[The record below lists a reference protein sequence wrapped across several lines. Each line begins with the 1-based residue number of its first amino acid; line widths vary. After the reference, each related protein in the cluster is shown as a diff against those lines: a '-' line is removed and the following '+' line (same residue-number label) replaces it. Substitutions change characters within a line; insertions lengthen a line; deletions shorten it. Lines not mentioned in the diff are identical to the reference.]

1 MMTLDAP
8 MFAHRTS
15 WKLTQN
21 ALTRAIEAA
30 REAGVSLLDLTTSNP
45 TRVGLK
51 YDSENLLAAFAND
64 KALDYDPQSKG
75 LLSARQ
81 AVAEYYRQEHD
92 IFQLDPER
100 IILTTSTSEA
110 YSYIFRLLC
119 NADDEILVPR
129 PSYPLF
135 EFLADLQDV
144 RLIPYPLLYDHG
156 WQIDFPS
163 LYKSVTHRTRAV
175 VVVHPNNPTGSFV
188 RVQEVAALSGFC
200 KEYGLAIVADEVFL
214 DYALDGAPRASFAK
228 NDEVL
233 TFALSGVSKVSGLP
247 QMKLAWMIVN
257 GPPDAASDAMARL
270 EIIADTY
277 LSMSAP
283 IQLAAPVLLDQRKNI
298 QPLLLDRTREN
309 LQELDRALLRQ
320 KSCQRFD
327 VEGGWYATLRVPVT
341 RSDEELSVEL
351 VRSAG
356 VLVHPGHFFDFAS
369 EGNLVLS
376 LITAPAAFREG
387 VRKILLQ
394 VNS

>member
-1 MMTLDAP
+1 
-8 MFAHRTS
+8 MFSHRTS
-15 WKLTQN
+15 WKLTHN
-21 ALTRAIEAA
+21 ALTRAIEEA
-30 REAGVSLLDLTTSNP
+30 RQAGANLLDLTTSNP
-45 TRVGLK
+45 TRAGLK
-51 YDSENLLAAFAND
+51 YDAENLLGAFSND

-75 LLSARQ
+75 LLSARE

-119 NADDEILVPR
+119 NADDEILVPK

-188 RVQEVAALSGFC
+188 RGEEVSALSGFC
-200 KEYGLAIVADEVFL
+200 KEYGLAIIADEVFL
-214 DYALDGAPRASFAK
+214 DYALDGAPRTSFAK

-247 QMKLAWMIVN
+247 QMKLAWMVVN
-257 GPPDAASDAMARL
+257 GPPDSATDAMSRL

-320 KSCQRFD
+320 KSCQRLA
-327 VEGGWYATLRVPVT
+327 VEGGWYTILRVPVT
-341 RSDEELSVEL
+341 RSDEELSIEL
-351 VRSAG
+351 VQRAG

-376 LITAPAAFREG
+376 LITASDAFREG
-387 VRKILLQ
+387 VKRILRH

>member
-1 MMTLDAP
+1 
-8 MFAHRTS
+8 MFSHRTS
-15 WKLTQN
+15 WKLAQN
-21 ALTRAIEAA
+21 ALTRAIEEA
-30 REAGVSLLDLTTSNP
+30 RQAGANLLDLTTSNP
-45 TRVGLK
+45 TRAGLK
-51 YDSENLLAAFAND
+51 YDSENLLAAFSND

-75 LLSARQ
+75 LLSARE

-119 NADDEILVPR
+119 NADDEILVPK

-188 RVQEVAALSGFC
+188 RAQEVTALSGFC
-200 KEYGLAIVADEVFL
+200 KEYGLAIIADEVFL
-214 DYALDGAPRASFAK
+214 DYALDGAPRTSFAK

-270 EIIADTY
+270 EVIADTY

-298 QPLLLDRTREN
+298 QPLLLDRVREN
-309 LQELDRALLRQ
+309 MQELDRALLRQ
-320 KSCQRFD
+320 KSCQRLE
-327 VEGGWYATLRVPVT
+327 VEGGWYTVLRVPVT
-341 RSDEELSVEL
+341 RSDEELSIEL
-351 VRSAG
+351 VQSAG

-387 VRKILLQ
+387 IKRILRH

>member
-1 MMTLDAP
+1 
-8 MFAHRTS
+8 MFSHRTS
-15 WKLTQN
+15 WKLTHN
-21 ALTRAIEAA
+21 ALTRAIEEA
-30 REAGVSLLDLTTSNP
+30 READANLLDLTTSNP
-45 TRVGLK
+45 TRAGLK
-51 YDSENLLAAFAND
+51 YDAENLLGAFSND

-75 LLSARQ
+75 LLSARE

-119 NADDEILVPR
+119 NADDEILVPK

-188 RVQEVAALSGFC
+188 RGEEVSALSGFC
-200 KEYGLAIVADEVFL
+200 KEYGLAIIADEVFL
-214 DYALDGAPRASFAK
+214 DYALDGAPRTSFAK

-247 QMKLAWMIVN
+247 QMKLAWMVVN
-257 GPPDAASDAMARL
+257 GPPDSATDAMSRL

-320 KSCQRFD
+320 KSCQRLA
-327 VEGGWYATLRVPVT
+327 VEGGWYTILRVPVT
-341 RSDEELSVEL
+341 RSDEELSIEL
-351 VRSAG
+351 VQRAG

-376 LITAPAAFREG
+376 LITASDAFREG
-387 VRKILLQ
+387 VKRILRH

>member
-1 MMTLDAP
+1 
-8 MFAHRTS
+8 MFSHRTS
-15 WKLTQN
+15 WKLAQN
-21 ALTRAIEAA
+21 ALTRAIEEA
-30 REAGVSLLDLTTSNP
+30 REAGANLLDLTTSNP
-45 TRVGLK
+45 TRAGLK
-51 YDSENLLAAFAND
+51 YDAENLLGAFSND

-75 LLSARQ
+75 LLSARE

-119 NADDEILVPR
+119 NADDEILVPK

-188 RVQEVAALSGFC
+188 RGEEVSALSGFC
-200 KEYGLAIVADEVFL
+200 KEYGLAIIADEVFL
-214 DYALDGAPRASFAK
+214 DYALDGAPRTSFAK

-247 QMKLAWMIVN
+247 QMKLAWMVVN
-257 GPPDAASDAMARL
+257 GPPDSATDAMSRL

-320 KSCQRFD
+320 KSCQRLA
-327 VEGGWYATLRVPVT
+327 VEGGWYTILRVPVT
-341 RSDEELSVEL
+341 RSDEELSIEL
-351 VRSAG
+351 VQRAG

-376 LITAPAAFREG
+376 LITASDAFREG
-387 VRKILLQ
+387 VKRILRH

>member
-1 MMTLDAP
+1 

-30 REAGVSLLDLTTSNP
+30 REAGANLLDLTTSNP
-45 TRVGLK
+45 TRAGLK
-51 YDSENLLAAFAND
+51 YDSENLLAAFSND
-64 KALDYDPQSKG
+64 KVLDYDPQSKG
-75 LLSARQ
+75 LLSARE

-100 IILTTSTSEA
+100 ILLTTSTSEA
-110 YSYIFRLLC
+110 YSHIFRLLC
-119 NADDEILVPR
+119 NADDEILVPK

-188 RVQEVAALSGFC
+188 RAQEAAALSGFC
-200 KEYGLAIVADEVFL
+200 KEYGIAIVADEVFL

>member
-1 MMTLDAP
+1 
-8 MFAHRTS
+8 MFSHRTS
-15 WKLTQN
+15 WKLTHN
-21 ALTRAIEAA
+21 ALTRAIEEA
-30 REAGVSLLDLTTSNP
+30 READANLLDLTTSNP
-45 TRVGLK
+45 TRAGLK
-51 YDSENLLAAFAND
+51 YDAENLLGAFSND

-75 LLSARQ
+75 LLSARE

-119 NADDEILVPR
+119 NADDEILVPK

-163 LYKSVTHRTRAV
+163 LSKSVTHRTRAV

-188 RVQEVAALSGFC
+188 RGEEVSALSGFC
-200 KEYGLAIVADEVFL
+200 KEYGLAIIADEVFL
-214 DYALDGAPRASFAK
+214 DYALDGAPRTSFAK

-247 QMKLAWMIVN
+247 QMKLAWMVVN
-257 GPPDAASDAMARL
+257 GPPDSATDAMSRL

-320 KSCQRFD
+320 KSCQRLA
-327 VEGGWYATLRVPVT
+327 VEGGWYTILRVPVT
-341 RSDEELSVEL
+341 RSDEELSIEL
-351 VRSAG
+351 VQRAG

-376 LITAPAAFREG
+376 LITASDAFREG
-387 VRKILLQ
+387 VKRILRH

>member
-1 MMTLDAP
+1 
-8 MFAHRTS
+8 MFSHRTS

-21 ALTRAIEAA
+21 ALTRAIEEA
-30 REAGVSLLDLTTSNP
+30 RQAGVNLLDLTTSNP
-45 TRVGLK
+45 TRAGLK
-51 YDSENLLAAFAND
+51 YDSENLLAAFSND

-75 LLSARQ
+75 LLSARE

-119 NADDEILVPR
+119 NADDQILVPK

-188 RVQEVAALSGFC
+188 RAPEVTALSGFC
-200 KEYGLAIVADEVFL
+200 KEYGLAMIADEVFL
-214 DYALDGAPRASFAK
+214 DYALDGAPRTSFAK

-283 IQLAAPVLLDQRKNI
+283 IQLATPVLLDQRKNI
-298 QPLLLDRTREN
+298 QPLLLDRVREN
-309 LQELDRALLRQ
+309 MQELDRALSRQ
-320 KSCQRFD
+320 KSCQRLEVD
-327 VEGGWYATLRVPVT
+327 GGWYAILRVPVT

-369 EGNLVLS
+369 EGILVLS

-387 VRKILLQ
+387 VKRILRH

>member
-1 MMTLDAP
+1 
-8 MFAHRTS
+8 MFSHRTS

-21 ALTRAIEAA
+21 ALTRAIEEA
-30 REAGVSLLDLTTSNP
+30 REAGANLLDLTTSNP
-45 TRVGLK
+45 TRAGLK
-51 YDSENLLAAFAND
+51 YDSENLLGAFSND

-75 LLSARQ
+75 LLSARE

-119 NADDEILVPR
+119 NADDEILVPK

-188 RVQEVAALSGFC
+188 RGEEVSALSGFC
-200 KEYGLAIVADEVFL
+200 KEYGLAIIADEVFL
-214 DYALDGAPRASFAK
+214 DYALDGAPRTSFAK

-247 QMKLAWMIVN
+247 QMKLAWMVVN
-257 GPPDAASDAMARL
+257 GPPDSATDAMSRV

-277 LSMSAP
+277 LSMSTP

-320 KSCQRFD
+320 KSCQRLA
-327 VEGGWYATLRVPVT
+327 VEGGWYTILRVPVM
-341 RSDEELSVEL
+341 RSDEELSIEL
-351 VRSAG
+351 VQSAG

-376 LITAPAAFREG
+376 LITASDAFREG
-387 VRKILLQ
+387 VKRILRH

>member
-1 MMTLDAP
+1 
-8 MFAHRTS
+8 MFSHRTS

-21 ALTRAIEAA
+21 VLTRAIEEA
-30 REAGVSLLDLTTSNP
+30 RQAGANLLDLTTSNP
-45 TRVGLK
+45 TRAGLK
-51 YDSENLLAAFAND
+51 YDSENLLGAFSND

-75 LLSARQ
+75 LLSARE

-119 NADDEILVPR
+119 NADDEILVPK

-188 RVQEVAALSGFC
+188 RAQEVTALSGFC
-200 KEYGLAIVADEVFL
+200 KEYGLAIIADEVFL
-214 DYALDGAPRASFAK
+214 DYALDGAPRTSFAK

-247 QMKLAWMIVN
+247 QMKLAWMVVN
-257 GPPDAASDAMARL
+257 GPPDAVDDAMARL
-270 EIIADTY
+270 EVIADTY

-283 IQLAAPVLLDQRKNI
+283 IQLAAPVLLDQRKNDSA
-298 QPLLLDRTREN
+298 PSTGSVRAKTCRSLTGPCCDKRVVSVLKWKVAGMRFCVFRLRARTKN
-309 LQELDRALLRQ
+309 
-320 KSCQRFD
+320 
-327 VEGGWYATLRVPVT
+327 
-341 RSDEELSVEL
+341 
-351 VRSAG
+351 
-356 VLVHPGHFFDFAS
+356 
-369 EGNLVLS
+369 
-376 LITAPAAFREG
+376 
-387 VRKILLQ
+387 
-394 VNS
+394 

>member
-1 MMTLDAP
+1 
-8 MFAHRTS
+8 MFSHRTS

-21 ALTRAIEAA
+21 ALTRAIEEA
-30 REAGVSLLDLTTSNP
+30 REAGANLLDLTTSNP
-45 TRVGLK
+45 TRAGLK
-51 YDSENLLAAFAND
+51 YDAENLLGAFSND

-75 LLSARQ
+75 LLSARG

-92 IFQLDPER
+92 IFQLDPEC

-119 NADDEILVPR
+119 NADDEILVPK

-188 RVQEVAALSGFC
+188 RGEEVSALSGFC
-200 KEYGLAIVADEVFL
+200 KEYGLAIIADEVFL
-214 DYALDGAPRASFAK
+214 DYALDGAPRTSFAK

-247 QMKLAWMIVN
+247 QMKLAWMVVN
-257 GPPDAASDAMARL
+257 GPPDSATDAMSRL

-277 LSMSAP
+277 LSMSTP

-320 KSCQRFD
+320 KSCQRLA
-327 VEGGWYATLRVPVT
+327 VEGGWYTILRVPVT
-341 RSDEELSVEL
+341 RSDEELSIEL
-351 VRSAG
+351 VQRAG

-376 LITAPAAFREG
+376 LITASDAFREG
-387 VRKILLQ
+387 VKRILRH

>member
-1 MMTLDAP
+1 
-8 MFAHRTS
+8 MFSHRTS

-21 ALTRAIEAA
+21 ALTRAIEEA
-30 REAGVSLLDLTTSNP
+30 REAGANLLDLTTSNP
-45 TRVGLK
+45 TRAGLK
-51 YDSENLLAAFAND
+51 YDAENLLGAFSND

-75 LLSARQ
+75 LLSARG

-119 NADDEILVPR
+119 NADDEILVPK

-188 RVQEVAALSGFC
+188 RGEEGSALSGFC
-200 KEYGLAIVADEVFL
+200 KEYGLAIIADEVFL
-214 DYALDGAPRASFAK
+214 DYALDGAPRTSFAK

-270 EIIADTY
+270 EVIADTY

-320 KSCQRFD
+320 KSCQRLA
-327 VEGGWYATLRVPVT
+327 VEGGWYTILRVPVT
-341 RSDEELSVEL
+341 RSDEELSIEL
-351 VRSAG
+351 VQRAG

-376 LITAPAAFREG
+376 LITASDAFREG
-387 VRKILLQ
+387 VKRILRH

>member
-1 MMTLDAP
+1 
-8 MFAHRTS
+8 MFSHRTS

-21 ALTRAIEAA
+21 ALARAIEEA
-30 REAGVSLLDLTTSNP
+30 REAGANLLDLTTSNP
-45 TRVGLK
+45 TRAGLK
-51 YDSENLLAAFAND
+51 YDAENLLGAFSND

-75 LLSARQ
+75 LLSARG

-92 IFQLDPER
+92 IFQLDPEC

-119 NADDEILVPR
+119 NADDEILVPK

-188 RVQEVAALSGFC
+188 RGEEVSALSGFC
-200 KEYGLAIVADEVFL
+200 KEYGLAIIADEVFL
-214 DYALDGAPRASFAK
+214 DYALDGAPRTSFAK

-247 QMKLAWMIVN
+247 QMKLAWMVVN
-257 GPPDAASDAMARL
+257 GPPDSATDAMSRL

-320 KSCQRFD
+320 KSCQRLA
-327 VEGGWYATLRVPVT
+327 VEGGWYTILRVPVT
-341 RSDEELSVEL
+341 RSDEELSIEL
-351 VRSAG
+351 VQSAG

-376 LITAPAAFREG
+376 LITASDAFREG
-387 VRKILLQ
+387 VKRILRH

>member
-1 MMTLDAP
+1 
-8 MFAHRTS
+8 MFSHRTS

-21 ALTRAIEAA
+21 ALTRAIEEA
-30 REAGVSLLDLTTSNP
+30 REAGANLLDLTTSNP
-45 TRVGLK
+45 TRAGLK
-51 YDSENLLAAFAND
+51 YDAENLLGAFSND

-75 LLSARQ
+75 LLSARE

-119 NADDEILVPR
+119 NADDEILVPK

-188 RVQEVAALSGFC
+188 RGEEVSALSGFC
-200 KEYGLAIVADEVFL
+200 KEYGLAIIADEVFL
-214 DYALDGAPRASFAK
+214 DYALDGAPRTSFAK

-247 QMKLAWMIVN
+247 QMKLAWMVVN
-257 GPPDAASDAMARL
+257 GPPDSATDAMSRL

-277 LSMSAP
+277 LSMSTP

-320 KSCQRFD
+320 KSCQRLA
-327 VEGGWYATLRVPVT
+327 VEGGWYTILRVPVT
-341 RSDEELSVEL
+341 RSDEELSIEL
-351 VRSAG
+351 VQRAG

-376 LITAPAAFREG
+376 LITASDAFREG
-387 VRKILLQ
+387 VKRILRH

>member
-1 MMTLDAP
+1 
-8 MFAHRTS
+8 MFSHRTS
-15 WKLTQN
+15 WKLTHN
-21 ALTRAIEAA
+21 ALTRAIEEA
-30 REAGVSLLDLTTSNP
+30 REAGANLLDLTTSNP
-45 TRVGLK
+45 TRAGLK
-51 YDSENLLAAFAND
+51 YDAENLLGAFSND

-75 LLSARQ
+75 LLSARE

-119 NADDEILVPR
+119 NADDEILVPK

-188 RVQEVAALSGFC
+188 RGEEVSALSGFC
-200 KEYGLAIVADEVFL
+200 KDYGLAIIADEVFL
-214 DYALDGAPRASFAK
+214 DYALDGAPRTSFAK

-247 QMKLAWMIVN
+247 QMKLAWMVVN
-257 GPPDAASDAMARL
+257 GPTGSATDAMSRL

-320 KSCQRFD
+320 KSCQRLA
-327 VEGGWYATLRVPVT
+327 VEGGWYTILRVPVT
-341 RSDEELSVEL
+341 RSDEELSIEL
-351 VRSAG
+351 VQSAG

-376 LITAPAAFREG
+376 LITASDAFREG
-387 VRKILLQ
+387 VNRILRH

>member
-1 MMTLDAP
+1 
-8 MFAHRTS
+8 MFSHRTS
-15 WKLTQN
+15 WKLTHN
-21 ALTRAIEAA
+21 ALTRAIEEA
-30 REAGVSLLDLTTSNP
+30 RQAGANLLDLTTSNP
-45 TRVGLK
+45 TRAGLK
-51 YDSENLLAAFAND
+51 YDAENLLGAFSND

-75 LLSARQ
+75 LLSARE

-119 NADDEILVPR
+119 NADDEILVPK

-188 RVQEVAALSGFC
+188 RGEEVSALSGFC
-200 KEYGLAIVADEVFL
+200 KEYGLAIIADEVFL
-214 DYALDGAPRASFAK
+214 DYALDGAPRTSFAK

-247 QMKLAWMIVN
+247 QMKLAWMVVN
-257 GPPDAASDAMARL
+257 GPPDSATDAMSRL

-277 LSMSAP
+277 LSMSTP

-320 KSCQRFD
+320 KSCQRLA
-327 VEGGWYATLRVPVT
+327 VEGGWYTILRVPVT
-341 RSDEELSVEL
+341 RSDEELSIEL
-351 VRSAG
+351 VQRAG

-376 LITAPAAFREG
+376 LITASDAFREG
-387 VRKILLQ
+387 VKRILRH

>member
-1 MMTLDAP
+1 
-8 MFAHRTS
+8 MFSHRTS

-21 ALTRAIEAA
+21 ALTRAIEEA
-30 REAGVSLLDLTTSNP
+30 REAGANLLDLTTSNP
-45 TRVGLK
+45 TRAGLK
-51 YDSENLLAAFAND
+51 YDSENLLGAFSND

-75 LLSARQ
+75 LLSARE

-119 NADDEILVPR
+119 NADDEILVPK

-188 RVQEVAALSGFC
+188 RGEEVSALSGFC
-200 KEYGLAIVADEVFL
+200 KEYGLAIIADEVFL
-214 DYALDGAPRASFAK
+214 DYALDGAPRTSFAK

-247 QMKLAWMIVN
+247 QMKLAWMVVN
-257 GPPDAASDAMARL
+257 GPPDSATDAMSRL

-320 KSCQRFD
+320 KSCQRLA
-327 VEGGWYATLRVPVT
+327 VEGGWYTILRVPVT
-341 RSDEELSVEL
+341 RSDEELSIEL
-351 VRSAG
+351 VQRAG

-376 LITAPAAFREG
+376 LITASDAFREG
-387 VRKILLQ
+387 VKRILRH

>member
-1 MMTLDAP
+1 
-8 MFAHRTS
+8 MFSHRTS

-21 ALTRAIEAA
+21 ALTRAIEEA
-30 REAGVSLLDLTTSNP
+30 RQAGANLLDLTTSNP
-45 TRVGLK
+45 TRAGLK
-51 YDSENLLAAFAND
+51 YDSENLLGAFSND

-75 LLSARQ
+75 LLSARE
-81 AVAEYYRQEHD
+81 AVVEYYRQEHD

-119 NADDEILVPR
+119 NADDEILVPK

-188 RVQEVAALSGFC
+188 RGEEVSALSGFC
-200 KEYGLAIVADEVFL
+200 KEYGLAIIADEVFL
-214 DYALDGAPRASFAK
+214 DYALDGAPRTSFAK

-247 QMKLAWMIVN
+247 QMKLAWMVVN
-257 GPPDAASDAMARL
+257 GPPDSATDAMSRL

-320 KSCQRFD
+320 KSCQRLA
-327 VEGGWYATLRVPVT
+327 VEGGWYTILRVPVT
-341 RSDEELSVEL
+341 RSDEELSIEL
-351 VRSAG
+351 VQRAG

-376 LITAPAAFREG
+376 LITASDAFREG
-387 VRKILLQ
+387 VKRILRH

>member
-1 MMTLDAP
+1 
-8 MFAHRTS
+8 MFSHRTS

-21 ALTRAIEAA
+21 ALTRAIEEA
-30 REAGVSLLDLTTSNP
+30 REAGANLLDLTTSNP
-45 TRVGLK
+45 TRAGLK
-51 YDSENLLAAFAND
+51 YDAENLLGAFSND

-75 LLSARQ
+75 LLSARG

-119 NADDEILVPR
+119 NADDEILVPK

-188 RVQEVAALSGFC
+188 RGEEVSALSGFC
-200 KEYGLAIVADEVFL
+200 KEYGLAIIADEVFL
-214 DYALDGAPRASFAK
+214 DYALDGAPRTSFAK

-247 QMKLAWMIVN
+247 QMKLAWMVVN
-257 GPPDAASDAMARL
+257 GPPDSATDAMSRL

-277 LSMSAP
+277 LSMSTP

-320 KSCQRFD
+320 KSCQRLA
-327 VEGGWYATLRVPVT
+327 VEGGWYTILRVPVT
-341 RSDEELSVEL
+341 RSDEELSIEL
-351 VRSAG
+351 VQRAG

-376 LITAPAAFREG
+376 LITASDAFREG
-387 VRKILLQ
+387 VKRILRH

>member
-1 MMTLDAP
+1 
-8 MFAHRTS
+8 MFSHRTS
-15 WKLTQN
+15 WKLAQN
-21 ALTRAIEAA
+21 ALTRAIEEA
-30 REAGVSLLDLTTSNP
+30 REAGANLLDLTTSNP
-45 TRVGLK
+45 TRAGLK
-51 YDSENLLAAFAND
+51 YDSENLLGAFSND

-75 LLSARQ
+75 LLSARE

-119 NADDEILVPR
+119 NADDEILVPK

-188 RVQEVAALSGFC
+188 RGEEVSALSGFC
-200 KEYGLAIVADEVFL
+200 KEYGLAIIADEVFL
-214 DYALDGAPRASFAK
+214 DYALDGAPRTSFAK

-247 QMKLAWMIVN
+247 QMKLAWMVVN
-257 GPPDAASDAMARL
+257 GPPDSATDAMSRL

-277 LSMSAP
+277 LSMSTP

-320 KSCQRFD
+320 KSCQRLA
-327 VEGGWYATLRVPVT
+327 VEGGWYTILRVPVT
-341 RSDEELSVEL
+341 RSDEELSIEL
-351 VRSAG
+351 VQRAG

-376 LITAPAAFREG
+376 LITASDAFREG
-387 VRKILLQ
+387 VKRILRH

>member
-1 MMTLDAP
+1 
-8 MFAHRTS
+8 MFSHRTS

-21 ALTRAIEAA
+21 ALTRAIEEA
-30 REAGVSLLDLTTSNP
+30 REAGANLLDLTTSNP
-45 TRVGLK
+45 TRAGLK
-51 YDSENLLAAFAND
+51 YDAENLLGAFSND

-75 LLSARQ
+75 LLSARE

-119 NADDEILVPR
+119 NADDEILVPK

-188 RVQEVAALSGFC
+188 RGEEVSALSGFC
-200 KEYGLAIVADEVFL
+200 KEYGLAIIADEVFL
-214 DYALDGAPRASFAK
+214 DYALDGAPRTSFAK

-270 EIIADTY
+270 EVIADTY

-320 KSCQRFD
+320 KSCQRLA
-327 VEGGWYATLRVPVT
+327 VEGGWYTILRVPVT
-341 RSDEELSVEL
+341 RSDEELSIEL
-351 VRSAG
+351 VQRAG

-376 LITAPAAFREG
+376 LITASDAFREG
-387 VRKILLQ
+387 VKRILRH